1 MSVDRTRLAYERTL
15 MAWLRTGVSLI
26 TFGFT
31 IYKFF
36 EEFHQTQQ
44 IYHPTG
50 LFGARGFGFVM
61 ISIGLVMVL
70 TATIQHVMTVT
81 KLRAQYVDVPYSLA
95 AVFAFLVSALGI
107 LALIDV
113 VIRGSRQ
120 TDVIRTVRLRSGED
134 IGSEIAPRMSSQ
146 PQVSLQI

>member
-1 MSVDRTRLAYERTL
+1 MAVDRTRLAYERTL

-44 IYHPTG
+44 IYRITG

-61 ISIGLVMVL
+61 ISIGLAMVL
-70 TATIQHVMTVT
+70 LATIQHVKTVR
-81 KLRAQYVDVPYSLA
+81 KLRTQYVDVPYSLA
-95 AVFAFLVSALGI
+95 AIFAFLVSVLGI
-107 LALIDV
+107 LALLDIF
-113 VIRGSRQ
+113 
-120 TDVIRTVRLRSGED
+120 VRR
-134 IGSEIAPRMSSQ
+134 
-146 PQVSLQI
+146 

>member
-1 MSVDRTRLAYERTL
+1 MATVNSALVLDNSTKLAAERTRLAYERTL
-15 MAWLRTGVSLI
+15 MAWLRTGVSMI

-36 EEFHQTQQ
+36 DEFHQTQQ
-44 IYHPTG
+44 VYRPSG
-50 LFGARGFGFVM
+50 MFGARGFGFVM

-70 TATIQHVMTVT
+70 VATVQHVMTVR

-107 LALIDV
+107 LALIDIV
-113 VIRGSRQ
+113 FRV
-120 TDVIRTVRLRSGED
+120 
-134 IGSEIAPRMSSQ
+134 
-146 PQVSLQI
+146 

>member
-1 MSVDRTRLAYERTL
+1 MATPTSRLVLDDSTKLAAERTRLAYERTL

-36 EEFHQTQQ
+36 DEFHQTQH
-44 IYHPTG
+44 IDRPTG

-70 TATIQHVMTVT
+70 VATIQHVMTVR
-81 KLRAQYVDVPYSLA
+81 KLRAQYIDVPYSLA
-95 AVFAFLVSALGI
+95 AVFAFLVSILGI
-107 LALIDV
+107 LALLDIF
-113 VIRGSRQ
+113 IR
-120 TDVIRTVRLRSGED
+120 V
-134 IGSEIAPRMSSQ
+134 
-146 PQVSLQI
+146 

>member
-1 MSVDRTRLAYERTL
+1 MSTASSKLVLDDSTKMAVDRTRLAYERTL

-50 LFGARGFGFVM
+50 LFSARGFGFVM
-61 ISIGLVMVL
+61 ISMGLIMVL
-70 TATIQHVMTVT
+70 LATLQHVKTMG

-95 AVFAFLVSALGI
+95 AVFAFLASVLGI
-107 LALIDV
+107 LALLDI
-113 VIRGSRQ
+113 I
-120 TDVIRTVRLRSGED
+120 VRR
-134 IGSEIAPRMSSQ
+134 
-146 PQVSLQI
+146 

>member
-1 MSVDRTRLAYERTL
+1 MAPDSGLVLDDSTKMAVDRTRLAYERTL

-36 EEFHQTQQ
+36 EEFHQGQQ
-44 IYHPTG
+44 ISQTSG

-70 TATIQHVMTVT
+70 VATIQHVMTVR
-81 KLRAQYVDVPYSLA
+81 KLRAQYGDVPYSLA
-95 AVFAFLVSALGI
+95 AVFAFLVSVLGI
-107 LALIDV
+107 LALIDIV
-113 VIRGSRQ
+113 FRI
-120 TDVIRTVRLRSGED
+120 
-134 IGSEIAPRMSSQ
+134 
-146 PQVSLQI
+146 